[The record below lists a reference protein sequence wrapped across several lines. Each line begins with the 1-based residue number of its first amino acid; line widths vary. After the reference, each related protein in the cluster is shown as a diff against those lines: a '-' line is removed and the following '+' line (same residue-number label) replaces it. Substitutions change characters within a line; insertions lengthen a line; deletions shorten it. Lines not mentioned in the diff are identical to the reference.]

1 MITDGVWLRT
11 VSSLLAVLFFLIYFF
26 GFSENQRSV
35 PGRAALELGLTS
47 GSQHSPSGSTAS
59 ARSAKLTVMPDE
71 PRSHSPAQRVFGP
84 RHHVERKEK
93 KKKFQLLSKQGLS
106 KHAGSGGAG
115 GRGRTGR
122 PCAMSAA
129 SPERVPAPAGQGAAR
144 GPCGL
149 GDTPVWEGGMSP
161 ATPATLGLPLMLP
174 GTQVRA
180 GVPRRGGA
188 ALGRSPCGSAGLG
201 LGAP

>member
-1 MITDGVWLRT
+1 M
-11 VSSLLAVLFFLIYFF
+11 SSLLAVLFFLIYFF

-93 KKKFQLLSKQGLS
+93 KKNSAFEQTGFEQTRWERGRGGPRPHRPPLRNVRGFSRACASPGGPRG
-106 KHAGSGGAG
+106 GSGAVWPWGHTRVGGGDVTRDPRNPGTAPHAARNPSAGRRSPPGRCGAG
-115 GRGRTGR
+115 
-122 PCAMSAA
+122 P
-129 SPERVPAPAGQGAAR
+129 VPLR
-144 GPCGL
+144 
-149 GDTPVWEGGMSP
+149 
-161 ATPATLGLPLMLP
+161 
-174 GTQVRA
+174 
-180 GVPRRGGA
+180 
-188 ALGRSPCGSAGLG
+188 
-201 LGAP
+201 